1 MGHDVLI
8 NTKYNYILKN
18 FFKFSTR
25 YGPDNSTFFPSQNLE
40 ERLQN
45 FYGISVNDRRLGIDK
60 LFLPVFWAFNIY
72 YLWSAA
78 RSCLLSF
85 FSISLILVRDIR
97 DTPKTVKLYSTRN
110 TFPYVHETIW

>member
-60 LFLPVFWAFNIY
+60 LFLPVFWVFIYKAFNIY
-72 YLWSAA
+72 YYEVRPGPACCASLAFH
-78 RSCLLSF
+78 SF
-85 FSISLILVRDIR
+85 
-97 DTPKTVKLYSTRN
+97 
-110 TFPYVHETIW
+110 